1 MESTKNAIDLSI
13 GKLSKTGMIHN
24 EMQSLGD
31 SPRIQPLDTKYATN
45 GFKKPVARLG
55 LQLMAIEAKKRG
67 HTILDLDLKSCYAS
81 TILGLYPQQVTLLKK
96 ALEKGGLWNYIEEEF
111 DSWGRKEDYVKS
123 YVKAAVYASCF
134 GAGPDGFKRVILE
147 RNRKDLGLV
156 EEDFK
161 KLESYGK
168 SVQQA
173 ENLAKTITKSNVL
186 KSFKQVASHFKKLY
200 VETTLVGPTGYTLV
214 INQENVRSQ
223 YSNYLQDFESAI
235 KCEFTLRLIERFKGV
250 ELLVDL
256 HDGVTVTVPTH
267 MLEEINSFLETE
279 TNEIGKGLGLKH
291 KQVMEIADDTKSLL
305 KEWNY

>member
-1 MESTKNAIDLSI
+1 MPHA
-13 GKLSKTGMIHN
+13 
-24 EMQSLGD
+24 
-31 SPRIQPLDTKYATN
+31 
-45 GFKKPVARLG
+45 LG
-55 LQLMAIEAKKRG
+55 LGQMALKELSWKEIEK
-67 HTILDLDLKSCYAS
+67 I
-81 TILGLYPQQVTLLKK
+81 
-96 ALEKGGLWNYIEEEF
+96 
-111 DSWGRKEDYVKS
+111 
-123 YVKAAVYASCF
+123 
-134 GAGPDGFKRVILE
+134 
-147 RNRKDLGLV
+147 V

-173 ENLAKTITKSNVL
+173 ENLASIITKSNVL
-186 KSFKQVASHFKKLY
+186 KSFKSVAKHFKNLY

-235 KCEFTLRLIERFKGV
+235 KCEFTLRLVERFKGV